1 MKVNASGKQ
10 DVVELKLLWMLSETC
25 KRDGG
30 FVSLNVYTIWKGRL
44 DSWGSYAEGGKW
56 LSRVA
61 GILVG
66 VEEPDSAGGEGLEE
80 SLGYSNMTLVIFTG
94 EKWDNG
100 TKE

>member
-1 MKVNASGKQ
+1 MF
-10 DVVELKLLWMLSETC
+10 SETC

-44 DSWGSYAEGGKW
+44 DSRGSYAEGGKW

-61 GILVG
+61 GRVVG
-66 VEEPDSAGGEGLEE
+66 VEEPDAEGSEGLEG
-80 SLGYSNMTLVIFTG
+80 SLGYSNMTLINFYG
-94 EKWDNG
+94 EGRDYG